1 MKHCFQ
7 SILFFLLIFLLHCP
21 AKAQDFDNFSREMI
35 YDTLW
40 SHGNFDFNKP
50 LKDQLLP
57 LDTIL
62 IIAIENHPKM
72 KFEEALIERSEY
84 NLKNTK
90 RLWMNNLYGT
100 VGYNGGNQSIILN
113 NSETSDESSNLTNG
127 YRWGINLRL
136 PLYELMGRPAQVKM
150 MNAELDASQRQ
161 YEARALDLQKTV
173 IQAYFD
179 LLNAQELV
187 ESRGADM
194 ETQASNLEMAQI
206 EMIQGNLEMDTY
218 ARIYNMSTNTKAI
231 YLEAKQRF
239 YTAFYAF
246 ETIVGVD
253 INLLKR

>member
-7 SILFFLLIFLLHCP
+7 SILLFLLIFLLHCP

-90 RLWMNNLYGT
+90 RLWMNNSGCH
-100 VGYNGGNQSIILN
+100 
-113 NSETSDESSNLTNG
+113 ESCNPWFRLRQKKEVVTGSNDLFAD
-127 YRWGINLRL
+127 LR
-136 PLYELMGRPAQVKM
+136 
-150 MNAELDASQRQ
+150 
-161 YEARALDLQKTV
+161 
-173 IQAYFD
+173 
-179 LLNAQELV
+179 
-187 ESRGADM
+187 
-194 ETQASNLEMAQI
+194 
-206 EMIQGNLEMDTY
+206 
-218 ARIYNMSTNTKAI
+218 
-231 YLEAKQRF
+231 
-239 YTAFYAF
+239 
-246 ETIVGVD
+246 
-253 INLLKR
+253 